1 MTPFLSPLRML
12 KSLCVIFCEIL
23 QHENALHVSVQP
35 YFVCFF
41 RCGRK
46 CEDGWYGEG
55 CKMYCTCKNGA
66 ICDKKNGI
74 CYCAPGFVGKFCESI
89 CPKESYGKECEN
101 ECKCLNGGICNL
113 SDGTCSCPPG
123 YVGEYCEKQCEEGFY
138 GKECNKSCLCNEQST
153 IFCNH
158 VDGTCMC
165 VPGWEG
171 ESCYKKCDL
180 NTWGVYCI
188 NQCECPV
195 NAICDHMSGHCSCRP
210 GWYGSQCEEKCPVGF
225 FGKECKMKCP
235 DCLLQTGTCHH
246 VTGWCSC
253 PAGARGSNCDLE
265 CPHNKYGENCNNDC
279 LCTNN
284 GTCDPING
292 NCSCTPGWIGEDC
305 SRPCPVGFYGLNCSF
320 ICNCTDDYACD
331 FIDGTCKC
339 DENSN
344 DLLCRNMIQN
354 FNISTFTNEAHALSE
369 LSIMFLEGSLI
380 AGLFLFVFFVFCI
393 FKNVKRPTS
402 RSRNE
407 RSSTTN
413 VPRHSSSQKVID
425 FLETFNKRS
434 SERLPTANNCKKDE
448 DSELGGEEFKIPDC
462 DKGILKSNTSSGSK
476 SSFLYIK

>member
-1 MTPFLSPLRML
+1 MAVNVKKSVLS
-12 KSLCVIFCEIL
+12 
-23 QHENALHVSVQP
+23 VS
-35 YFVCFF
+35 
-41 RCGRK
+41 
-46 CEDGWYGEG
+46 
-55 CKMYCTCKNGA
+55 
-66 ICDKKNGI
+66 
-74 CYCAPGFVGKFCESI
+74 S
-89 CPKESYGKECEN
+89 
-101 ECKCLNGGICNL
+101 
-113 SDGTCSCPPG
+113 
-123 YVGEYCEKQCEEGFY
+123 
-138 GKECNKSCLCNEQST
+138 
-153 IFCNH
+153 
-158 VDGTCMC
+158 
-165 VPGWEG
+165 
-171 ESCYKKCDL
+171 
-180 NTWGVYCI
+180 
-188 NQCECPV
+188 
-195 NAICDHMSGHCSCRP
+195 
-210 GWYGSQCEEKCPVGF
+210 
-225 FGKECKMKCP
+225 GKECKMKCP

-305 SRPCPVGFYGLNCSF
+305 SLPCPVGFYGLNCSF
-320 ICNCTDDYACD
+320 ICNC
-331 FIDGTCKC
+331 
-339 DENSN
+339 
-344 DLLCRNMIQN
+344 
-354 FNISTFTNEAHALSE
+354 TFTNEAHALSE

-462 DKGILKSNTSSGSK
+462 DKASSKKKSNIAIYIDAELTKRESNGEVITPQIRYSK
-476 SSFLYIK
+476 TGQIFCFSNGETNPEENVYADVEYGTRNSEKSEEAVK